1 MGWPAEGPVSSPT
14 PTTMK
19 PIVLTPGQRREIERR
34 RKGTLDRRVYQRLT
48 AILTVAE
55 GNGRGEVAHLLGIG
69 LSQLG
74 EWLRVYRNKGL
85 DPLCTLHYKGDPG
98 KLTAHQVGQLKE
110 KVSTGCFR
118 SSDQIRQWI
127 VDTFGV
133 TYTPSGVK
141 DLLRRVGVSYHK
153 VTGFL
158 WKADPDEQHA
168 FVKRVARHKLEAKRP
183 DAPRTRRYYVDACH
197 PVWGLD
203 LVYSCWLL
211 LGQRFLVGVGSGRK
225 RLNILGA
232 YCPDDHEYIDYRLTR
247 DNINGE
253 QFVNFLRLLLA
264 THPETERFI
273 LYVDGARY
281 YDSPV
286 VKGWLKRHPQFH
298 LSGVPAYSP
307 NVNLIE
313 RLWKFMRAKALCK
326 WHKTFEDMQAAI
338 SEVLDHL
345 GNYRG
350 ELQTLMTEKYHII
363 DKQDV
368 PVEYCEAA

>member
-1 MGWPAEGPVSSPT
+1 
-14 PTTMK
+14 MK
-19 PIVLTPGQRREIERR
+19 PIVLTPEQRREIQRR

-48 AILTVAE
+48 AVLTVAE
-55 GNGRGEVAHLLGIG
+55 GKSREEVAHLLGIG

-85 DPLCTLHYKGDPG
+85 DALCILHYKGDPG
-98 KLTAHQVGQLKE
+98 KLTAGQVGQLKE

-118 SSDQIRQWI
+118 SSDQIRQWLE
-127 VDTFGV
+127 DTFSV
-133 TYTPSGVK
+133 SYTSSGVK
-141 DLLRRVGVSYHK
+141 DLLRRIGVSYHK
-153 VTGFL
+153 VSGFL
-158 WKADPDEQHA
+158 WKADPDKQHA
-168 FVKRVARHKLEAKRP
+168 FVKRVARHKREAKQP

-197 PVWGLD
+197 PIWGLD
-203 LVYSCWLL
+203 LVYCCWLL
-211 LGQRFLVGVGSGRK
+211 LGQRLLVGMGSGRK

-232 YCPDDHEYIDYRLTR
+232 YCPDDHEYVDYRLTR

-253 QFVNFLRLLLA
+253 QFVNFLRLLLSM
-264 THPETERFI
+264 HPETERFI

-286 VKGWLKRHPQFH
+286 VKDWLKRHPQFH
-298 LSGVPAYSP
+298 LSAIPAYSP

-313 RLWKFMRAKALCK
+313 RMWKFMRAKALTR

-345 GNYRG
+345 EDYRG
-350 ELQTLMTEKYHII
+350 ELQTLMTEKFHII
-363 DKQDV
+363 DKQDI
-368 PVEYCEAA
+368 PVEYREVA